1 MNDLQVRQP
10 GFYYTMPID
19 EDNTVRSLFWTDAE
33 SRLNYALYGDFVS
46 FDTTFST
53 NKYNMPFSPIVGI
66 NGNGKSLVF
75 GWALLEDQKAT
86 TFKWL
91 LGTFIKV
98 MGGKELGVIITDQD
112 AAMKKA
118 IAELFPSV
126 VHRNCFW
133 HIMRNARENLAP
145 LIKEKLE
152 LEPVLVKL
160 TYYSLTE
167 EEFEDGWKE
176 MLETYK
182 ISENIY
188 LQMMYN
194 SRKIW
199 VLVFLKKVFC
209 PFIKSTRRSEG
220 INSVFKDYVMR
231 KDTIETFLE

>member
-10 GFYYTMPID
+10 GFYYTMRID

-53 NKYNMPFSPIVGI
+53 NKYNMPFAPIVGI
-66 NGNGKSLVF
+66 NGNGKSIVF

-145 LIKEKLE
+145 LINEKPE

-160 TYYSLTE
+160 
-167 EEFEDGWKE
+167 
-176 MLETYK
+176 
-182 ISENIY
+182 I
-188 LQMMYN
+188 
-194 SRKIW
+194 
-199 VLVFLKKVFC
+199 
-209 PFIKSTRRSEG
+209 
-220 INSVFKDYVMR
+220 
-231 KDTIETFLE
+231 